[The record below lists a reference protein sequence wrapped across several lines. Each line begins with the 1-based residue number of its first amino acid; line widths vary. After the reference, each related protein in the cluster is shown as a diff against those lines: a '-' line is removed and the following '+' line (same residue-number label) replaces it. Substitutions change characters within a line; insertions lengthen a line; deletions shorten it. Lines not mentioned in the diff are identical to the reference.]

1 MDSKSYSTNIW
12 LAVITS
18 FLVACNSDTKT
29 PDDTKTDKKD
39 TSAMASADE
48 LFAKY
53 KLSKVTLPAGFS
65 ISVFAEVPEARSM
78 CYGTKGTL
86 FVGNR
91 EKDRVYAVTDSDND
105 GRADKVHVIASGLDM
120 PNGVAFRNGSLFVG
134 ENSRVIRFDDIENKL
149 DNPPS
154 PVVIYDKFPT
164 KEHHGW
170 KFIGFGPDDK
180 LYVPIG
186 APCNVCDEKDS
197 IFSTITR
204 MNPDGS
210 GLEIYAKGVR
220 NSVGF
225 AWHPQTKELWF
236 TDNGRDMMGDD
247 VPYCELNYAPNKGMH
262 FGFPYCHQGDVLDP
276 EFGKGKKCSDYVAPA
291 EKMGPHV
298 APLGMR
304 FYTSNQFPAEYRN
317 KIFIALHGSWNR
329 TIPDGYRVMVAT
341 LDGNK
346 VVKYEPFANGWLQNQ
361 RDVIGRPVDVE
372 VAPDGSLLVSDDKNG
387 AIYKITYKK

>member
-1 MDSKSYSTNIW
+1 MLRNLKSTQFW
-12 LAVITS
+12 LVVITA
-18 FLVACNSDTKT
+18 FLFACNADTKT
-29 PDDTKTDKKD
+29 PDETNANKD
-39 TSAMASADE
+39 STASASADE

-53 KLSKVTLPAGFS
+53 KLNKVTLPAGFS

-78 CYGTKGTL
+78 CWGAKGTL

-91 EKDRVYAVTDSDND
+91 EKDKVYAVTDSDND
-105 GRADKVHVIASGLDM
+105 GKADKVREIARGLDM

-134 ENSRVIRFDDIENKL
+134 ENSRIIRFDDIENKL
-149 DNPPS
+149 DKPPT
-154 PVVIYDKFPT
+154 PVVIYDKYPT

-170 KFIGFGPDDK
+170 KFIAFGPDDK
-180 LYVPIG
+180 LYVPVG
-186 APCNVCDEKDS
+186 APCNVCEEKDS

-204 MNPDGS
+204 MNPDGT
-210 GLEIYAKGVR
+210 GLEIFAKGVR

-247 VPYCELNYAPNKGMH
+247 VPYCELNYAPTKGMH
-262 FGFPYCHQGDVLDP
+262 FGFPYFHQGDVADP
-276 EFGKGKKCSDYVAPA
+276 EFGKGKKASDYVAPA

-304 FYTSNQFPAEYRN
+304 FYTGNQFPAEYRN

-361 RDVIGRPVDVE
+361 RQVIGRPVDVE

-387 AIYKITYKK
+387 AIYRISYRGN

>member
-1 MDSKSYSTNIW
+1 MERKFNSRILW
-12 LAVITS
+12 MVVITV
-18 FLVACNSDTKT
+18 FLIACNSETKA
-29 PDDTKTDKKD
+29 PGESKDNAARDSSASPEALYAKCKLDK
-39 TSAMASADE
+39 
-48 LFAKY
+48 
-53 KLSKVTLPAGFS
+53 VQLPQGFS
-65 ISVFAEVPEARSM
+65 ISVYAEVPEARSM
-78 CYGTKGTL
+78 CWGANHTL

-91 EKDRVYAVTDSDND
+91 EKDKVYAVTDSDND
-105 GRADKVHVIASGLDM
+105 GYAEKVRVIAKGLDM
-120 PNGVAFRNGSLFVG
+120 PNGVAFRNGSLYVA
-134 ENSRVIRFDDIENKL
+134 ENSRIIRFDDIENKL
-149 DNPPS
+149 DNPPT
-154 PVVIYDKFPT
+154 PVVIYDKYPT

-170 KFIGFGPDDK
+170 KFIAFGPDDK
-180 LYVPIG
+180 LYVPVG
-186 APCNVCDEKDS
+186 APCNVCEEKDS

-204 MNPDGS
+204 INPDGT

-225 AWHPQTKELWF
+225 AWHPLTKELWF

-262 FGFPYCHQGDVLDP
+262 FGFPYFHQGDVADP
-276 EFGKGKKCSDYVAPA
+276 EFGKGKKASDYVAPA

-304 FYTSNQFPAEYRN
+304 FYTGNQFPAEYRN

-329 TIPDGYRVMVAT
+329 KIPDGYRVMMAT

-372 VAPDGSLLVSDDKNG
+372 VAADGSLLVSDDKNG
-387 AIYKITYKK
+387 AIYRISYKGQ